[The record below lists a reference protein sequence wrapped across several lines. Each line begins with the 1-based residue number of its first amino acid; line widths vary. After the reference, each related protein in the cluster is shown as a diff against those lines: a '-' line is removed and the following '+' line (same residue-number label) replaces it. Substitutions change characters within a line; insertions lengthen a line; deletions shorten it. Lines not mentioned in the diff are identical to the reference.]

1 MKILGLGDVLD
12 GWTLVSIK
20 ASGVVFHKTEQGQSR
35 TKEMG
40 LECCEVWLK
49 ELGKL

>member
-20 ASGVVFHKTEQGQSR
+20 ASGVVFHKTENGAVWV
-35 TKEMG
+35 TEMG
-40 LECCEVWLK
+40 LKCCEVYLK